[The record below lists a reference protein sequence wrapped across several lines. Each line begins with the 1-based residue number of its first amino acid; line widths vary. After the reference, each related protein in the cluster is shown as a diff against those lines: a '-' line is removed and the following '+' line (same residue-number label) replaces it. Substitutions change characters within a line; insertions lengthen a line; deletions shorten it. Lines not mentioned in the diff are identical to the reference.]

1 MDRVIEKTKTQK
13 LMKYWP
19 HLAGGIALLVVVG
32 WVVFGNHA
40 STLRVS
46 KDELTISEVKQAEF
60 KDYVRTNGQVLPI
73 QVVQISPE
81 EGGIVMEKV
90 VEEGSHVKKGDVIV
104 RLSNS
109 NLDLQIL
116 NAEAE
121 LAEKQNLLRNTQVA
135 MQQDRLNNQTE
146 QAQLD
151 MDTQRKQRTF
161 EQNKRLYGEKLIS
174 KEDYLQSQEDYQLS
188 AKKRSLVSKRLK
200 QDSIYRT
207 VQMDQ
212 MEDNL
217 QNMRRN
223 VVLVRQRKDKLEVR
237 SAIDGELGL
246 LDVELGQSISPGQK
260 IGQLNDLSDYKVQA
274 QIDEHYIDRVRQ
286 GLTATFTRGE
296 RLRVGDGTSG
306 IKQYQL
312 QVRKVYPEVRE
323 GKFRCDFIFKGERP
337 ENIRTGQTYYIDLEL
352 GQPEQAIIIPRG
364 TFFQTTGG
372 QWIFVLS
379 SDGSKAYRRPIRVG
393 RQNPQHYEILEGLE
407 PGERVVTSGY
417 EAFKDN
423 EVLDIK

>member
-1 MDRVIEKTKTQK
+1 MDRVIEKKKGFQLK
-13 LMKYWP
+13 KHGPYV
-19 HLAGGIALLVVVG
+19 AGGCLLLIVLG
-32 WVVFGNHA
+32 WLVFGNHA
-40 STLRVS
+40 STLRVTQ
-46 KDELTISEVKQAEF
+46 DELTISEVKSAEF
-60 KDYVRTNGQVLPI
+60 KDYVRTNGQVMPI

-90 VEEGSHVKKGDVIV
+90 VEEGSMVHKGDVIV

-116 NAEAE
+116 NAESE

-135 MQQDRLNNQTE
+135 MQQDRLNNLTE

-151 MDTQRKQRTF
+151 MDTHRKQRTF
-161 EQNKRLYGEKLIS
+161 EQNKRLYDAKMINREA
-174 KEDYLQSQEDYQLS
+174 YVQSQEDYQLS
-188 AKKRSLVSKRLK
+188 AQKRSLVSRRLK
-200 QDSIYRT
+200 QDSLYRS

-223 VVLVRQRKDKLEVR
+223 VMLVRQRKSKLEVR
-237 SAIDGELGL
+237 ATATGELGL
-246 LDVELGQSISPGQK
+246 LDVELGQSIQPGQM

-286 GLTATFTRGE
+286 GLTATFTRG
-296 RLRVGDGTSG
+296 D
-306 IKQYQL
+306 KQYQL

-323 GKFRCDFIFKGERP
+323 GKFCCDFIFRGERP

-352 GQPEQAIIIPRG
+352 GQPEQAILIPRG

-372 QWIFVLS
+372 QWIFVLDKS
-379 SDGSKAYRRPIRVG
+379 GSKAYRRNIRVG
-393 RQNPQHYEILEGLE
+393 RQNPQYYEVLEGLE

-423 EVLDIK
+423 EILVIK

>member
-1 MDRVIEKTKTQK
+1 MDRIIEKTKTQR

-19 HLAGGIALLVVVG
+19 YMAGGVLLLLLLG
-32 WVVFGNHA
+32 WLVFGNHA

-46 KDELTISEVKQAEF
+46 NDELTISEVKRMEF

-90 VEEGSHVKKGDVIV
+90 VEEGTMVRKGDVIV

-116 NAEAE
+116 NAESE

-135 MQQDRLNNQTE
+135 MQQDRLNNLTE
-146 QAQLD
+146 QAQLE
-151 MDTQRKQRTF
+151 MDTHRKERTF
-161 EQNKRLYGEKLIS
+161 EQNKRLYDAKMINRET
-174 KEDYLQSQEDYQLS
+174 YVQSQEDYQLS
-188 AKKRSLVSKRLK
+188 AKKRSLVSRRLK
-200 QDSIYRT
+200 QDSLYRT

-223 VVLVRQRKDKLEVR
+223 VMLVRERKRKLEVR
-237 SAIDGELGL
+237 ANATGELGL
-246 LDVELGQSISPGQK
+246 LDVELGQSIQPGQM
-260 IGQLNDLSDYKVQA
+260 IGQINDLSDYKVQA

-286 GLTATFTRGE
+286 GLTATFTRG
-296 RLRVGDGTSG
+296 D
-306 IKQYQL
+306 KQYQL

-323 GKFRCDFIFKGERP
+323 GKFRCDFVFRGERP

-352 GQPEQAIIIPRG
+352 GQPEQAVVIPRG

-372 QWIFVLS
+372 QWIFVL
-379 SDGSKAYRRPIRVG
+379 DKNGSKAYRRNIRIG
-393 RQNPQHYEILEGLE
+393 RQNPQYYEVLEGLE

-423 EVLDIK
+423 EVLVIK

>member
-1 MDRVIEKTKTQK
+1 MDRKIEKTKTQR

-19 HLAGGIALLVVVG
+19 YIAGGSVLIAMLL
-32 WVVFGNHA
+32 WVIFGNHA

-46 KDELTISEVKQAEF
+46 RDELTISDVQHAEF

-81 EGGIVMEKV
+81 EGGIVIEKV
-90 VEEGSHVKKGDVIV
+90 VEEGTMVHRGDVIV

-161 EQNKRLYGEKLIS
+161 DQNKRLYEAKLIS
-174 KEDYLQSQEDYQLS
+174 EEDYLQSQEDYLLS
-188 AKKRSLVSKRLK
+188 VKKQSLVSRRLK
-200 QDSIYRT
+200 QDSLYRT

-223 VVLVRQRKDKLEVR
+223 VVLVRQRKEKLEVR

-246 LDVELGQSISPGQK
+246 LDVELGQSIQPGQK

-286 GLTATFTRGE
+286 GLSATFTRG
-296 RLRVGDGTSG
+296 D
-306 IKQYQL
+306 KQYLL

-337 ENIRTGQTYYIDLEL
+337 ENIRTGQTYYLDLEL
-352 GQPEQAIIIPRG
+352 GQPEQAVIIPRG

-372 QWIFVLS
+372 QWIFVL
-379 SDGSKAYRRPIRVG
+379 DKGGERAYRRPIRIG
-393 RQNPQHYEILEGLE
+393 RQNPQYYEVLEGLE
-407 PGERVVTSGY
+407 PGERIVTSGY
-417 EAFKDN
+417 EAFKNN
-423 EVLDIK
+423 EVLVLK